1 MPAGPPTGPP
11 TGPKIELHV
20 HLEGTV
26 RPATLLAMARRNGE
40 TLPATTVEELTELYR
55 FRDFDHFI
63 EVWVL
68 TTHVM
73 RTAEDFRQV
82 VVDYAAEASAH
93 GAVYVEGIFSPW
105 FRVRRGIS
113 WEEIFNGYADGVA
126 EARER
131 FGLHMGL
138 TPDIDRVLPPE
149 EACEVARQ
157 AVRFRDR
164 GIVGVGLGGPEAG
177 HPPEPYARAFA
188 IAADGGLAAVPH
200 AGESSGPASIRGA
213 LDALGARR
221 IRHGIRALDDPG
233 LVAELVDRDI
243 VLDVCPVSNLRTRSV
258 ADLAGHPLPALV
270 DAGVRCSL
278 ATDDPAMFD
287 TDLGREH
294 AVAAA
299 LGVSARDLYEAG
311 VAGALCDAAT
321 RQRLAAIGAGADW
334 DAVAA
339 ALATAVR
346 TDPLAAGIAA
356 AASSPPVTAAG
367 RPAVVPT
374 AGPGA
379 DAGVGFTDGAGTA
392 AVPR

>member
-1 MPAGPPTGPP
+1 MTVA

-40 TLPATTVEELTELYR
+40 PLPATTVEGLTELYR

-63 EVWVL
+63 EIWIL

-93 GAVYVEGIFSPW
+93 GAVYIEGIFSPW
-105 FRVRRGIS
+105 FRVQRGIS
-113 WEEIFNGYADGVA
+113 WEEIFHGYADGVA

-131 FGLHMGL
+131 YGLEMRL
-138 TPDIDRVLPPE
+138 TPDVDRILPPE
-149 EACEVARQ
+149 AACEVARQ

-164 GIVGVGLGGPEAG
+164 GIVGLGLGGPEVN

-200 AGESSGPASIRGA
+200 AGETSGPDSIRGA

-221 IRHGIRALDDPG
+221 IRHGIRAVDDPD
-233 LVAELVDRDI
+233 LVVELVERGI
-243 VLDVCPVSNLRTRSV
+243 VLDVCPVSNLRTSSV
-258 ADLAGHPLPALV
+258 ESLAAHPLPALV
-270 DAGVRCSL
+270 AAGVRCSL

-294 AVAAA
+294 TVAAA
-299 LGVSARDLYEAG
+299 LGVRARDLYEAG
-311 VAGALCDAAT
+311 VAGALCDTPT
-321 RQRLAAIGAGADW
+321 RERLAAIGAGTDW
-334 DAVAA
+334 DGTQA
-339 ALATAVR
+339 ALDR
-346 TDPLAAGIAA
+346 AAGTDSPAA
-356 AASSPPVTAAG
+356 GVTAMAS
-367 RPAVVPT
+367 
-374 AGPGA
+374 A
-379 DAGVGFTDGAGTA
+379 DGIGTGT
-392 AVPR
+392 VFQ

>member
-1 MPAGPPTGPP
+1 MTVP

-40 TLPATTVEELTELYR
+40 SLPVTTVEGLTEMYR

-63 EVWVL
+63 EIWIL

-105 FRVRRGIS
+105 FRVQRGIS

-131 FGLHMGL
+131 FGLRMGL
-138 TPDIDRVLPPE
+138 TPDVDRVLPPDA
-149 EACEVARQ
+149 ACEVARQ

-164 GIVGVGLGGPEAG
+164 GIVGLGLGGPEVN

-221 IRHGIRALDDPG
+221 IRHGIRALDDPD
-233 LVAELVDRDI
+233 LVAELVERDV

-258 ADLAGHPLPALV
+258 MDLSLHPLPALV

-299 LGVSARDLYEAG
+299 LGVSARDLYDAG
-311 VAGALCDAAT
+311 VAGALCDPPT
-321 RQRLAAIGAGADW
+321 RQRLAAIGAGTDW
-334 DAVAA
+334 DAVQA
-339 ALATAVR
+339 ALAAAAR
-346 TDPLAAGIAA
+346 TDPLAAGVTAPG
-356 AASSPPVTAAG
+356 SPPGSPPVTVPGSAAT
-367 RPAVVPT
+367 VPPVGSGS
-374 AGPGA
+374 AG
-379 DAGVGFTDGAGTA
+379 GAGTVV
-392 AVPR
+392 VPQ

>member
-1 MPAGPPTGPP
+1 MTVS

-40 TLPATTVEELTELYR
+40 SLPATTVESLTELYR

-63 EVWVL
+63 EIWVL

-73 RTAEDFRQV
+73 RTAEDFRQA

-105 FRVRRGIS
+105 FRVQRGIS

-131 FGLHMGL
+131 FGLHMSL
-138 TPDIDRVLPPE
+138 TPDVDRVLPPE
-149 EACEVARQ
+149 AACEVARQ

-164 GIVGVGLGGPEAG
+164 GIVGLGLGGPEAN

-221 IRHGIRALDDPG
+221 IRHGIRALDDPD
-233 LVAELVDRDI
+233 LVAELVERDV

-258 ADLAGHPLPALV
+258 TDLSLHPLPALV

-311 VAGALCDAAT
+311 VAGALCDSPT
-321 RQRLAAIGAGADW
+321 RQRLAAIGAGTDW
-334 DAVAA
+334 DAVQV
-339 ALATAVR
+339 ALATAAR
-346 TDPLAAGIAA
+346 TDPLAAGVTAPG
-356 AASSPPVTAAG
+356 SLPVTASGSATAPPVG
-367 RPAVVPT
+367 SGSVGGTGTAVVPQ
-374 AGPGA
+374 
-379 DAGVGFTDGAGTA
+379 
-392 AVPR
+392 

>member
-1 MPAGPPTGPP
+1 MTVP

-26 RPATLLAMARRNGE
+26 RPATLLEMARRNGE
-40 TLPATTVEELTELYR
+40 PLPATTVEELTELYR

-63 EVWVL
+63 EIWIL

-93 GAVYVEGIFSPW
+93 GAVYIEGIFSPW
-105 FRVRRGIS
+105 FRVQRGIS

-131 FGLHMGL
+131 FGVDMRL
-138 TPDIDRVLPPE
+138 TPDVDRILPPDA
-149 EACEVARQ
+149 ACEIARQ

-164 GIVGVGLGGPEAG
+164 GIVGLGLGGPEAG

-200 AGESSGPASIRGA
+200 AGETSGPESVRGA
-213 LDALGARR
+213 VEALGARR
-221 IRHGIRALDDPG
+221 IRHGIRAVDDPG
-233 LVAELVDRDI
+233 LMAELAGRGI

-258 ADLAGHPLPALV
+258 AELAAHPLPTLLA
-270 DAGVRCSL
+270 AGVRCSL
-278 ATDDPAMFD
+278 ATDDPAMFA
-287 TDLGREH
+287 TSLGREH

-299 LGVSARDLYEAG
+299 LGARARDLYEAG
-311 VAGALCDAAT
+311 VAGALCDPAT
-321 RQRLAAIGAGADW
+321 RERLAAIGAATDW
-334 DAVAA
+334 EAVQA
-339 ALATAVR
+339 ALATVAEA
-346 TDPLAAGIAA
+346 DQLAAGIA
-356 AASSPPVTAAG
+356 TAG
-367 RPAVVPT
+367 RPA
-374 AGPGA
+374 AS
-379 DAGVGFTDGAGTA
+379 GAGTA
-392 AVPR
+392 GGTGAGTVSR

>member
-1 MPAGPPTGPP
+1 MTVR

-26 RPATLLAMARRNGE
+26 RPETLLAMARRNGE
-40 TLPATTVEELTELYR
+40 PLPATTVEGLTELYR

-63 EVWVL
+63 EIWIM

-82 VVDYAAEASAH
+82 VVDYAAQAAGH

-105 FRVRRGIS
+105 FRVQRGIS

-131 FGLHMGL
+131 FGLDMRL
-138 TPDIDRVLPPE
+138 TPDVDRILPPE
-149 EACEVARQ
+149 AACEVARQ
-157 AVRFRDR
+157 AVRFRDL
-164 GIVGVGLGGPEAG
+164 GIVGLGLGGPEVG

-200 AGESSGPASIRGA
+200 AGETTGPESIRGA
-213 LDALGARR
+213 VDALGARR
-221 IRHGIRALDDPG
+221 IRHGIRAVDDPD
-233 LVAELVDRDI
+233 LMVELAERNI

-258 ADLAGHPLPALV
+258 TELAAHPLPALMA
-270 DAGVRCSL
+270 AGVRCSL

-299 LGVSARDLYEAG
+299 LGVRARDLYEAG
-311 VAGALCDAAT
+311 VAGALCDTAT
-321 RQRLAAIGAGADW
+321 RARLTAIGATTDW
-334 DAVAA
+334 EAAQAALAMAAGDDQLAVDVAA
-339 ALATAVR
+339 AG
-346 TDPLAAGIAA
+346 P
-356 AASSPPVTAAG
+356 
-367 RPAVVPT
+367 PAV
-374 AGPGA
+374 
-379 DAGVGFTDGAGTA
+379 F
-392 AVPR
+392 R